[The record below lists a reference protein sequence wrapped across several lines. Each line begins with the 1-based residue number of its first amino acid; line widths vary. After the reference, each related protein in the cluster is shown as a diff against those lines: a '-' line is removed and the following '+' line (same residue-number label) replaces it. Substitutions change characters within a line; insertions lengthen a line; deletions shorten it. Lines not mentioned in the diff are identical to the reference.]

1 MTRINCRTNEGK
13 TKCLKFTSK
22 LVEKKDD
29 SSVDRVLV
37 QSVKT
42 NSRQPLND
50 VTARFNART
59 GCGMSQR
66 TICRRLLIQTPRHFK
81 EITISPVNSETRPG
95 LCRRKLHSTYKISGL
110 QLILVTRLIL
120 SFIKTIKFMSGDDLI
135 RGCVLIVWVSAMTGK
150 QIAVHQ

>member
-1 MTRINCRTNEGK
+1 LFPPPSKTYKHDITEILLKVALNTISLYLRAVDHGICSYKIQDMTRINCRTNEGM

-22 LVEKKDD
+22 LGEKKDD

-59 GCGMSQR
+59 GCGMS
-66 TICRRLLIQTPRHFK
+66 
-81 EITISPVNSETRPG
+81 
-95 LCRRKLHSTYKISGL
+95 
-110 QLILVTRLIL
+110 
-120 SFIKTIKFMSGDDLI
+120 
-135 RGCVLIVWVSAMTGK
+135 
-150 QIAVHQ
+150 